1 MLSPTFRWFELPG
14 EVPAPR
20 LRMHS
25 QAPRPLRARPHEPW
39 AHNDVDLNQKRDF
52 SDGLFNQSHGS
63 FELVLAPVILAL
75 VGLGL
80 DRWIG
85 TVPVF
90 TIVLAVAGMVGS
102 WAKQY
107 YSYRAAI
114 DEQRARRAGAG
125 LP

>member
-1 MLSPTFRWFELPG
+1 M
-14 EVPAPR
+14 
-20 LRMHS
+20 
-25 QAPRPLRARPHEPW
+25 
-39 AHNDVDLNQKRDF
+39 DLNQKREF
-52 SDGLFNQSHGS
+52 SDGLFNQSSGS

-75 VGLGL
+75 LGLGL

-85 TVPVF
+85 TTPLF

-107 YSYRAAI
+107 YSYRTAI
-114 DEQRARRAGAG
+114 DAQRARRAGAG

>member
-1 MLSPTFRWFELPG
+1 M
-14 EVPAPR
+14 
-20 LRMHS
+20 
-25 QAPRPLRARPHEPW
+25 
-39 AHNDVDLNQKRDF
+39 NLNQKREF
-52 SDGLFNQSHGS
+52 SDGLFNQSSGS

-75 VGLGL
+75 LGLGL

-85 TVPVF
+85 TTPLF

-107 YSYRAAI
+107 YSYRTAI
-114 DEQRARRAGAG
+114 DAQRARRAGAG

>member
-1 MLSPTFRWFELPG
+1 M
-14 EVPAPR
+14 
-20 LRMHS
+20 
-25 QAPRPLRARPHEPW
+25 
-39 AHNDVDLNQKRDF
+39 NLNQKREF
-52 SDGLFNQSHGS
+52 SDGLFNQSSGS

-75 VGLGL
+75 FGLGL

-85 TVPVF
+85 TTPLF

-107 YSYRAAI
+107 YSYRTAI
-114 DEQRARRAGAG
+114 DAQRARRAGAG

>member
-1 MLSPTFRWFELPG
+1 M
-14 EVPAPR
+14 
-20 LRMHS
+20 
-25 QAPRPLRARPHEPW
+25 
-39 AHNDVDLNQKRDF
+39 NLNQKREF
-52 SDGLFNQSHGS
+52 SDGLFNQSSGS

-75 VGLGL
+75 AGLGL

-85 TVPVF
+85 TTPLF

-107 YSYRAAI
+107 YSYRTAI
-114 DEQRARRAGAG
+114 DAQRARRAGAG

>member
-1 MLSPTFRWFELPG
+1 
-14 EVPAPR
+14 
-20 LRMHS
+20 
-25 QAPRPLRARPHEPW
+25 
-39 AHNDVDLNQKRDF
+39 VDLNQKREF

-75 VGLGL
+75 IGLGL
-80 DRWIG
+80 DRWLG
-85 TVPVF
+85 TIPVF

-107 YSYRAAI
+107 YTYRSAI

>member
-1 MLSPTFRWFELPG
+1 M
-14 EVPAPR
+14 
-20 LRMHS
+20 
-25 QAPRPLRARPHEPW
+25 
-39 AHNDVDLNQKRDF
+39 DLNQKREF

-75 VGLGL
+75 IGLGL
-80 DRWIG
+80 DRWLG

-107 YSYRAAI
+107 YSYRTSI